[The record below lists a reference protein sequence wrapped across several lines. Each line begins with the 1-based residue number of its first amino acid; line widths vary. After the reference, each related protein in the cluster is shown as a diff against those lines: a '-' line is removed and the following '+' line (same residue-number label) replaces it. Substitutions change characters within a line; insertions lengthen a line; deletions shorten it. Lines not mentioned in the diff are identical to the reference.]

1 MHLHGSDSP
10 FIPMV
15 SQGLSSCCLLTGS
28 VCLQWHWLMFF
39 VMARIKWTVH
49 LHLILCT
56 QDAVNNSI
64 QVTSTWDAV
73 SLKKKKMDMRLSQ
86 DLNLGLLNSSQMF
99 LLTEQQEF
107 WHGNRGYKCY
117 ISKDIV

>member
-1 MHLHGSDSP
+1 MDLIPPSYLWLVKVCPLAAYSP
-10 FIPMV
+10 P
-15 SQGLSSCCLLTGS
+15 GS

-73 SLKKKKMDMRLSQ
+73 SLKKKKMDMRSSQ

-107 WHGNRGYKCY
+107 WH
-117 ISKDIV
+117 

>member
-1 MHLHGSDSP
+1 ML
-10 FIPMV
+10 
-15 SQGLSSCCLLTGS
+15 
-28 VCLQWHWLMFF
+28 F

-73 SLKKKKMDMRLSQ
+73 SLKKKKDGHEIEPGFEPRPSEFQ
-86 DLNLGLLNSSQMF
+86 SDV
-99 LLTEQQEF
+99 LT
-107 WHGNRGYKCY
+107 N
-117 ISKDIV
+117 